1 MTGIIQEN
9 GMILGEDKKL
19 YEPDMIH
26 EDTIL
31 LVRSS
36 FARMLIK
43 DVIGKKVEFTLN
55 KVGNGYN
62 FKLI

>member
-1 MTGIIQEN
+1 MTGIIQKN

-19 YEPDMIH
+19 YKPDMIH

-31 LVRSS
+31 LVCSS
-36 FARMLIK
+36 FARMPIK

>member
-1 MTGIIQEN
+1 MTGIIQKD
-9 GMILGEDKKL
+9 GMVLGEDKKL
-19 YEPDMIH
+19 YKPDRIH

-31 LVRSS
+31 LIRSS
-36 FARMLIK
+36 FARMPIK